1 MNTTPNIDKSEG
13 NLLRAVVVSQ
23 PVPDREEVSKRWS
36 RVGTCQDHLKK
47 GIFKP
52 LR

>member
-36 RVGTCQDHLKK
+36 RVGTCQDHLKS
-47 GIFKP
+47 
-52 LR
+52 